1 MGLSKSLFQLVAK
14 NLSAKKLYLSKSL
27 VYSKTYKQVLEHNL
41 DFVRYTTLELCCN
54 ELNVNKVNGN
64 AAELGVYKGNFA
76 QRINYLMPD
85 RKLYLFDTFEGFHE
99 EDIKKEVS
107 KNFSSGEQDFSDTS
121 VELVLNKM
129 KNRSNCIV
137 KKGYFPGTA
146 TDIDDKF
153 CFVSIDADLYEPIL
167 NGLKFFYPRLENKG
181 YIFVHD
187 FNNYDYKGARQAVLE
202 FCNEN
207 NIGYTPIPDTG
218 GSIIITK

>member
-187 FNNYDYKGARQAVLE
+187 FNNDDYKGARQAVLE